1 MRKLFALIALAAV
14 ALVSCETESNNTET
28 PNQVDSTLK
37 IKLTSQSVMNFEAI
51 GGDGVIT
58 YEFEKLDAA
67 TRANIAEAATAVAWI
82 ENLTSEEE
90 GKVTFRV
97 AANEDKEE
105 RSATIKV
112 SYGQHSFMVMV
123 KQAGLQQA
131 DVNFTATHLN
141 GTYWGKYPGRSKGF
155 NYLMIL
161 SDQQS
166 IHYLTKADGSTEYR
180 FNIYSDVSS
189 AFNTTHRVP
198 VGTYKMD
205 HQSTG
210 NPGTIDGHKDESYY
224 LSAADTDT
232 PYADA
237 TMVVTEDSIIVDV
250 TFFNGETHHIE
261 YHGST
266 TYEPYIE
273 GTFADIYPVSQYTTD
288 ITFDVENGRMNL
300 YYRGDHYGKDCD
312 VWLVE
317 LIQQVN
323 PYNGVYIIFDLLIP
337 KGLGG
342 TDNFDSIVGDYK
354 FHDENTTSYEYTIPV
369 GRLRDDCLQMHAW
382 YLWCIQSEVDM
393 AQAAPMTSGTVK
405 VTSTGIQ
412 NYTFEIDSTDD
423 NGNRVVGTFQG
434 TLLNA
439 YDQKYE

>member
-1 MRKLFALIALAAV
+1 MKKFFSLIALVAV
-14 ALVSCETESNNTET
+14 ALTACEPQQGPTT
-28 PNQVDSTLK
+28 PSEINPNLK
-37 IKLTSQSVMNFEAI
+37 LKLTSDSVMSFTAA
-51 GGDGVIT
+51 GGEGVIT
-58 YEFEKLDAA
+58 YEFEDL

-82 ENLTSEEE
+82 ENLTSTEE
-90 GKVTFRV
+90 GKVTFSV
-97 AANEDKEE
+97 AANEGKEE

-123 KQAGLQQA
+123 TQAGSQTA

-141 GTYWGKYPGRSKGF
+141 GTYWGKYPGLSKGF
-155 NYLMIL
+155 NYLVIL
-161 SDQQS
+161 SDQRS
-166 IHYLTKADGSTEYR
+166 IHYLTKAAGSTEYR
-180 FNIYSDVSS
+180 FNIYSNVSS

-210 NPGTIDGHKDESYY
+210 NPGTIDGHKDQSYY

-250 TFFNGETHHIE
+250 TFFSGETHHVE
-261 YHGST
+261 YYGSNE
-266 TYEPYIE
+266 YEDYIE
-273 GTFADIYPVSQYTTD
+273 DTYADVYPVSQYTSD
-288 ITFDVENGRMNL
+288 ITFDVKGGRMNL
-300 YYRGDHYGKDCD
+300 YYRGDHYATGCD
-312 VWLVE
+312 VWMLE

-323 PYNGVYIIFDLLIP
+323 PYNGVYMILDLLIP

-354 FHDENTTSYEYTIPV
+354 FHDANTTSYEYTIPV

-382 YLWCIQSEVDM
+382 YLWCVQSQVDM
-393 AQAAPMTSGTVK
+393 SQAAPMTSGTVK
-405 VTSTGIQ
+405 VSQNGIQ
-412 NYTFEIDSTDD
+412 DYTFEIDSTDD
-423 NGNRVVGTFQG
+423 NGNRIIGTFQG
-434 TLLNA
+434 TILNA

>member
-14 ALVSCETESNNTET
+14 AFAACESQQGDDNK
-28 PNQVDSTLK
+28 PGQVDYNLK
-37 IKLTSQSVMNFEAI
+37 IKLTSESVMSFEAI

-58 YEFEKLDAA
+58 YEFEKIDA
-67 TRANIAEAATAVAWI
+67 TRANVAEAATAVAWI
-82 ENLTSEEE
+82 ENLTSTEE
-90 GKVTFRV
+90 GKVTFSV
-97 AANEDKEE
+97 AANEGKEE

-123 KQAGLQQA
+123 TQAGSQTA

-141 GTYWGKYPGRSKGF
+141 GTYWGKYPGLSKGF
-155 NYLMIL
+155 NYLIIL

-166 IHYLTKADGSTEYR
+166 IHYLTKAAGSTEYR
-180 FNIYSDVSS
+180 FNIYSNVSS

-210 NPGTIDGHKDESYY
+210 NPGTIDGHKDQSYY

-232 PYADA
+232 PYSDA

-250 TFFNGETHHIE
+250 TFFNGETHRVE
-261 YHGST
+261 YYGSNE
-266 TYEPYIE
+266 YEDYIE
-273 GTFADIYPVSQYTTD
+273 DTYADVYPVSQYTSD
-288 ITFDVENGRMNL
+288 ITFDVKGGRMNL
-300 YYRGDHYGKDCD
+300 YYRGDHYATGCD
-312 VWLVE
+312 VWMLE

-323 PYNGVYIIFDLLIP
+323 PYNGVYMILDLLIP

-354 FHDENTTSYEYTIPV
+354 FHDANTTSYEYTIPV

-382 YLWCIQSEVDM
+382 YLWCVQSQVDM
-393 AQAAPMTSGTVK
+393 SQAAPMTSGTVK
-405 VTSTGIQ
+405 VSQNGIQ
-412 NYTFEIDSTDD
+412 DYTFEIDSTDD
-423 NGNRVVGTFQG
+423 NGNRIIGTFQG
-434 TLLNA
+434 TILNA
-439 YDQKYE
+439 YDQKCE

>member
-1 MRKLFALIALAAV
+1 MKRLFALIALVAV
-14 ALVSCETESNNTET
+14 TLTACETKKGETNTPAEVDNNL
-28 PNQVDSTLK
+28 V

-51 GGDGVIT
+51 GGDGEIT
-58 YEFEKLDAA
+58 YEFEA
-67 TRANIAEAATAVAWI
+67 TRAHVAEAATAVAWI
-82 ENLTSEEE
+82 ENLTSTEE

-97 AANEDKEE
+97 AANESKEE

-123 KQAGLQQA
+123 KQAGSQQA

-141 GTYWGKYPGRSKGF
+141 GTYWGKYPGISKGF
-155 NYLMIL
+155 NYLIIL

-166 IHYLTKADGSTEYR
+166 IHYLTKASGSTEYR
-180 FNIYSDVSS
+180 FNIYSNVSS

-250 TFFNGETHHIE
+250 TFFNGETHHVE

-273 GTFADIYPVSQYTTD
+273 GTFADVYPVSQYTSD
-288 ITFDVENGRMNL
+288 ITFDVKGGRMNL
-300 YYRGDHYGKDCD
+300 YYRGDHYGTGCD
-312 VWLVE
+312 VWMLE

-323 PYNGVYIIFDLLIP
+323 PYNGVYMILDLLIP
-337 KGLGG
+337 KGMGG

-354 FHDENTTSYEYTIPV
+354 FHDANTTSYE
-369 GRLRDDCLQMHAW
+369 
-382 YLWCIQSEVDM
+382 
-393 AQAAPMTSGTVK
+393 
-405 VTSTGIQ
+405 
-412 NYTFEIDSTDD
+412 
-423 NGNRVVGTFQG
+423 
-434 TLLNA
+434 
-439 YDQKYE
+439 

>member
-1 MRKLFALIALAAV
+1 MKKILSLIALVAV
-14 ALVSCETESNNTET
+14 ALTACETPEGGKNE
-28 PNQVDSTLK
+28 VDANLK
-37 IKLTSQSVMNFEAI
+37 IKLTSQSVMNFEAA
-51 GGDGVIT
+51 GGEGVIT
-58 YEFEKLDAA
+58 YEFEDVDA
-67 TRANIAEAATAVAWI
+67 TRANVAEAATAVGWI
-82 ENLTSEEE
+82 KNLTSTEE
-90 GKVTFRV
+90 GKVTFTV
-97 AANEDKEE
+97 AANEESEE

-112 SYGQHSFMVMV
+112 SYGEYSFMVMV
-123 KQAGLQQA
+123 KQAGSQKA
-131 DVNFTATHLN
+131 DVDFTATHLN
-141 GTYWGKYPGRSKGF
+141 GTYWGKYPGISKGF
-155 NYLMIL
+155 NYLIIL

-166 IHYLTKADGSTEYR
+166 IHYLTKAAGSTEYR
-180 FNIYSDVSS
+180 FNIYSNVSS

-210 NPGTIDGHKDESYY
+210 NPGTIDGHKDQSYY

-250 TFFNGETHHIE
+250 TFFSGETHHVE

-273 GTFADIYPVSQYTTD
+273 GTFADVYPVSQYTND
-288 ITFDVENGRMNL
+288 ITFDVKGGRMNL
-300 YYRGDHYGKDCD
+300 YYRGDHYGKGCD
-312 VWLVE
+312 VWMIE

-323 PYNGVYIIFDLLIP
+323 PYSGVYMIFDLLIP

-342 TDNFDSIVGDYK
+342 TDDFDSIVGDYK
-354 FHDENTTSYEYTIPV
+354 FHDANTTSYEYTIPV

-382 YLWCIQSEVDM
+382 YLWCVQSQVDM
-393 AQAAPMTSGTVK
+393 SLAAPMTSGTVK
-405 VTSTGIQ
+405 VSKNGIQ
-412 NYTFEIDSTDD
+412 DYTFVIDSTDD
-423 NGNRVVGTFQG
+423 NGNRIYGTFQG
-434 TLLNA
+434 TILNA

>member
-14 ALVSCETESNNTET
+14 AFAACEPQQGGDNK
-28 PNQVDSTLK
+28 PGQVDYNLK
-37 IKLTSQSVMNFEAI
+37 IKLTSESVMSFEAI

-58 YEFEKLDAA
+58 YEFEKIDA
-67 TRANIAEAATAVAWI
+67 TRANVAEAATAVAWI
-82 ENLTSEEE
+82 ENLTSTEE
-90 GKVTFRV
+90 GKVTFSV
-97 AANEDKEE
+97 AANEGKEE

-112 SYGQHSFMVMV
+112 SYGEHSFMVMV
-123 KQAGLQQA
+123 TQAGSQTA

-141 GTYWGKYPGRSKGF
+141 GTYWGKYPTTKGF
-155 NYLMIL
+155 NYLIIL
-161 SDQQS
+161 SDQRS
-166 IHYLTKADGSTEYR
+166 IHYLTKAAGSTEYR
-180 FNIYSDVSS
+180 FNIYSNVSS

-250 TFFNGETHHIE
+250 RFFSGETHHVE
-261 YHGST
+261 YYGSNE
-266 TYEPYIE
+266 YEDYIE
-273 GTFADIYPVSQYTTD
+273 DTYADVYPVSQYTSD
-288 ITFDVENGRMNL
+288 ITFDVKGGRMNL
-300 YYRGDHYGKDCD
+300 YYRGDHYATGCD
-312 VWLVE
+312 VWMIE

-323 PYNGVYIIFDLLIP
+323 PYNGVYMILDLLIP

-354 FHDENTTSYEYTIPV
+354 FHDANTTSYEYTIPV

-382 YLWCIQSEVDM
+382 YLWCVQSQVDM
-393 AQAAPMTSGTVK
+393 SQAAPMTSGTVK
-405 VTSTGIQ
+405 VSQNGIQ
-412 NYTFEIDSTDD
+412 DYTFEIDSTDD
-423 NGNRVVGTFQG
+423 NGNRIIGTFQG
-434 TLLNA
+434 TILNA

>member
-1 MRKLFALIALAAV
+1 MKKFFSLIALVAV
-14 ALVSCETESNNTET
+14 ALTSCEPVSTET
-28 PNQVDSTLK
+28 PGEVDANLK
-37 IKLTSQSVMNFEAI
+37 IKLTSQSVMSFDAT
-51 GGDGVIT
+51 GGEGTIT
-58 YEFEKLDAA
+58 YEFEEL

-82 ENLTSEEE
+82 ENLTSSEE

-97 AANEDKEE
+97 AANDGKEE

-112 SYGQHSFMVMV
+112 SYGEHSFMVMV
-123 KQAGLQQA
+123 KQAGLQTA

-141 GTYWGKYPGRSKGF
+141 GTYWGKYPTTKGF
-155 NYLMIL
+155 NYLIIL

-166 IHYLTKADGSTEYR
+166 IHYLTKAAGSTEYR

-198 VGTYKMD
+198 VGTYTLD

-210 NPGTIDGHKDESYY
+210 NPGTIDGHKDQSYL
-224 LSAADTDT
+224 LSANDTDT
-232 PYADA
+232 PYQSA

-250 TFFNGETHHIE
+250 TFFSGETHHVE

-273 GTFADIYPVSQYTTD
+273 GTFADVYPVSQYTSD
-288 ITFDVENGRMNL
+288 ITFDVKGGRMNL

-312 VWLVE
+312 VWMIE

-323 PYNGVYIIFDLLIP
+323 PYSGVYMIFDLLIP

-354 FHDENTTSYEYTIPV
+354 FHDANTTSYEYTIPV

-382 YLWCIQSEVDM
+382 YLWCVQSQVDM
-393 AQAAPMTSGTVK
+393 SQAAPMTSGSVK
-405 VTSTGIQ
+405 VTANGTQ
-412 NYTFEIDSTDD
+412 DYTFTIDSTDD
-423 NGNRVVGTFQG
+423 NGNRIIGSFQG

>member
-14 ALVSCETESNNTET
+14 AFAACEPQQGGDNK
-28 PNQVDSTLK
+28 PGQVDYNLK
-37 IKLTSQSVMNFEAI
+37 IKLTSESVMSFEAI

-58 YEFEKLDAA
+58 YEFEKIDA
-67 TRANIAEAATAVAWI
+67 TRANVAEAATAVAWI
-82 ENLTSEEE
+82 ENLTSTEE
-90 GKVTFRV
+90 GKVTFSV
-97 AANEDKEE
+97 AANEGKEE

-123 KQAGLQQA
+123 TQAGSQTA

-141 GTYWGKYPGRSKGF
+141 GTYWGKYPGLSKGF
-155 NYLMIL
+155 NYLIIL
-161 SDQQS
+161 SDQRS
-166 IHYLTKADGSTEYR
+166 IHYLTKAAGSTEYR
-180 FNIYSDVSS
+180 FNIYSNVSS

-250 TFFNGETHHIE
+250 RFFSGETHHVE
-261 YHGST
+261 YHGSNE
-266 TYEPYIE
+266 YEDYIE
-273 GTFADIYPVSQYTTD
+273 DTYADVYPVSQYTSD
-288 ITFDVENGRMNL
+288 ITFDVKGGRMNL
-300 YYRGDHYGKDCD
+300 YYRGDHYATGCD
-312 VWLVE
+312 VWMIE

-323 PYNGVYIIFDLLIP
+323 PYNGVYMILDLLIP

-354 FHDENTTSYEYTIPV
+354 FHDANTTSYEYTIPV

-382 YLWCIQSEVDM
+382 YLWCVQSQVDM
-393 AQAAPMTSGTVK
+393 SQAAPMTSGTVK
-405 VTSTGIQ
+405 VSQNGIQ
-412 NYTFEIDSTDD
+412 DYTFEIDSTDD
-423 NGNRVVGTFQG
+423 NGNRIIGTFQG
-434 TLLNA
+434 TILNA
-439 YDQKYE
+439 YDQKCE

>member
-1 MRKLFALIALAAV
+1 MKKLFSLIALVAV
-14 ALVSCETESNNTET
+14 ALTACESQHGGNTPSEIN
-28 PNQVDSTLK
+28 PNLK
-37 IKLTSQSVMNFEAI
+37 LKLTSGSVMSFDAA

-58 YEFEKLDAA
+58 YEFEDL

-82 ENLTSEEE
+82 ENLSSTEE
-90 GKVTFRV
+90 GKITFNV
-97 AANEDKEE
+97 AQNDGKDE

-112 SYGQHSFMVMV
+112 SYGEHSFMVMV
-123 KQAGLQQA
+123 KQAGLQTA

-141 GTYWGKYPGRSKGF
+141 GTYWGKYPGLSKGF
-155 NYLMIL
+155 NYLIIL
-161 SDQQS
+161 SDQRS
-166 IHYLTKADGSTEYR
+166 IHYLTKAAGSTEYR
-180 FNIYSDVSS
+180 FNIYSNVSS

-210 NPGTIDGHKDESYY
+210 NPGTIDGHKDQSYY

-232 PYADA
+232 PYSDA

-250 TFFNGETHHIE
+250 TFFNGETHRVE
-261 YHGST
+261 YYGSNE
-266 TYEPYIE
+266 YEDYIE
-273 GTFADIYPVSQYTTD
+273 DTYADVYPVSQYTSD
-288 ITFDVENGRMNL
+288 ITFDVKGGRMNL
-300 YYRGDHYGKDCD
+300 YYRGDHYATGCD
-312 VWLVE
+312 VWMIE

-323 PYNGVYIIFDLLIP
+323 PYSGVYMILDLLIP

-354 FHDENTTSYEYTIPV
+354 FHDANTTSYEYTIPV

-382 YLWCIQSEVDM
+382 YLWCVQSQVDM
-393 AQAAPMTSGTVK
+393 SQAAPMTSGTVK
-405 VTSTGIQ
+405 VSQNGIQ
-412 NYTFEIDSTDD
+412 DYTFEIDSTDD
-423 NGNRVVGTFQG
+423 NGNRIIGTFQG
-434 TLLNA
+434 TILSA

>member
-1 MRKLFALIALAAV
+1 MKKLFSLIALVAV
-14 ALVSCETESNNTET
+14 ALTACEQQPGGVT
-28 PNQVDSTLK
+28 PGEVDSNLK
-37 IKLTSQSVMNFEAI
+37 IKLTSSSVMNFEAV
-51 GGDGVIT
+51 GGEGVIT
-58 YEFEKLDAA
+58 YEFEKEEA
-67 TRANIAEAATAVAWI
+67 TRANVAEAATAVAWI
-82 ENLTSEEE
+82 ENLTSTEE
-90 GKVTFRV
+90 GKVTFTV
-97 AANEDKEE
+97 AQNEDKEE

-112 SYGQHSFMVMV
+112 SYGEHSFMVMV
-123 KQAGLQQA
+123 KQAGLETA

-141 GTYWGKYPGRSKGF
+141 GTYWGKYPTTKGF
-155 NYLMIL
+155 NYLIIL

-166 IHYLTKADGSTEYR
+166 IHYLTKAAGSTEYR
-180 FNIYSDVSS
+180 FNIYSNVSS
-189 AFNTTHRVP
+189 AFNTTHSVP

-250 TFFNGETHHIE
+250 TFFSGETHHVE

-273 GTFADIYPVSQYTTD
+273 GTFADVYPVSQYTSD
-288 ITFDVENGRMNL
+288 ITFDVKGGRMNL

-312 VWLVE
+312 VWMIE

-323 PYNGVYIIFDLLIP
+323 PYSGVYMIFDLLIP

-354 FHDENTTSYEYTIPV
+354 FHDANTTSYEYTIPV

-382 YLWCIQSEVDM
+382 YLWCVQSQVDM
-393 AQAAPMTSGTVK
+393 SQAAPMTSGTVK
-405 VTSTGIQ
+405 VSQNGIQ
-412 NYTFEIDSTDD
+412 DYTFVIDSTDD
-423 NGNRVVGTFQG
+423 NGNRIIGTFQG
-434 TLLNA
+434 TILNA
-439 YDQKYE
+439 YDQKCE

>member
-1 MRKLFALIALAAV
+1 MKKLFSLIALVAV
-14 ALVSCETESNNTET
+14 ALTACEPQQGPNTPSEIN
-28 PNQVDSTLK
+28 PNLK
-37 IKLTSQSVMNFEAI
+37 LKLTSDSVMSFTAA
-51 GGDGVIT
+51 GGEGVIT
-58 YEFEKLDAA
+58 YEFEDL

-82 ENLTSEEE
+82 ENLTSTEE
-90 GKVTFRV
+90 GKVTFSV
-97 AANEDKEE
+97 AANEGKEE

-112 SYGQHSFMVMV
+112 SYGEHSFMVMV
-123 KQAGLQQA
+123 TQAGSQTA

-141 GTYWGKYPGRSKGF
+141 GTYWGKYPGLSKGF
-155 NYLMIL
+155 NYLIIL
-161 SDQQS
+161 SDQRS
-166 IHYLTKADGSTEYR
+166 IHYLTKAAGSTEYR
-180 FNIYSDVSS
+180 FNIYSNVSS

-210 NPGTIDGHKDESYY
+210 NPGTIDGHKDQSYY

-250 TFFNGETHHIE
+250 TFFSGETHHVE
-261 YHGST
+261 YHGSNE
-266 TYEPYIE
+266 YEDYIE
-273 GTFADIYPVSQYTTD
+273 DTYADVYPVSQYTSD
-288 ITFDVENGRMNL
+288 ITFDVKGGRMNL
-300 YYRGDHYGKDCD
+300 YYRGDHYATGCD
-312 VWLVE
+312 VWMIE

-323 PYNGVYIIFDLLIP
+323 PYNGVYMILDLLIP

-354 FHDENTTSYEYTIPV
+354 FHDANTTSYEYTIPV

-382 YLWCIQSEVDM
+382 YLWCVQSQVDM
-393 AQAAPMTSGTVK
+393 SQAAPMTSGTVK
-405 VTSTGIQ
+405 VSQNGIQ
-412 NYTFEIDSTDD
+412 DYTFEIDSTDD
-423 NGNRVVGTFQG
+423 NGNRIIGTFQG
-434 TLLNA
+434 TILNA

>member
-1 MRKLFALIALAAV
+1 MKRLFALIALVAV
-14 ALVSCETESNNTET
+14 ALTACETKKGETNTPAEVDNNL
-28 PNQVDSTLK
+28 V

-51 GGDGVIT
+51 GGDGEIT
-58 YEFEKLDAA
+58 YEFEA
-67 TRANIAEAATAVAWI
+67 TRAHVAEAATAVAWI
-82 ENLTSEEE
+82 ENLTSTEE

-97 AANEDKEE
+97 AANESKEE

-123 KQAGLQQA
+123 KQAGSQKA

-141 GTYWGKYPGRSKGF
+141 GTYWGKYPGISKGF
-155 NYLMIL
+155 NYLIIL

-166 IHYLTKADGSTEYR
+166 IHYLTKASGSTEYR
-180 FNIYSDVSS
+180 FNIYSNVSS

-250 TFFNGETHHIE
+250 TFFSGETHHVE

-273 GTFADIYPVSQYTTD
+273 GTFADIYPVSQYTSD
-288 ITFDVENGRMNL
+288 ITFDVKGGRMNL
-300 YYRGDHYGKDCD
+300 YYRGDHYGTGCD
-312 VWLVE
+312 VWMLE
-317 LIQQVN
+317 LIQEVN
-323 PYNGVYIIFDLLIP
+323 PYNGVYMILDLLIP
-337 KGLGG
+337 KGMGG

-354 FHDENTTSYEYTIPV
+354 FHDANTTSYEYTIPV

-382 YLWCIQSEVDM
+382 YLWCVKSQVDM
-393 AQAAPMTSGTVK
+393 SQAAPMTSGTVK
-405 VTSTGIQ
+405 VSQNGIQ
-412 NYTFEIDSTDD
+412 DYTFEIDSTDD
-423 NGNRVVGTFQG
+423 NGNRIIGTFQG
-434 TLLNA
+434 TILNA
-439 YDQKYE
+439 YDQRYE

>member
-1 MRKLFALIALAAV
+1 MKKILSLIALVEV
-14 ALVSCETESNNTET
+14 ALTACETPEGGKNE
-28 PNQVDSTLK
+28 VDANLK
-37 IKLTSQSVMNFEAI
+37 IKLTSQSVMNFEAA
-51 GGDGVIT
+51 GGEGVIT
-58 YEFEKLDAA
+58 YEFEDVDA
-67 TRANIAEAATAVAWI
+67 TRANVAEAATAVGWI
-82 ENLTSEEE
+82 KNLTSTEE
-90 GKVTFRV
+90 GKVTFTV
-97 AANEDKEE
+97 AANEESEE

-112 SYGQHSFMVMV
+112 SYGEYSFMVMV
-123 KQAGLQQA
+123 KQAGSQKA
-131 DVNFTATHLN
+131 DVDFTATHLN
-141 GTYWGKYPGRSKGF
+141 GTYWGKYPGISKGF
-155 NYLMIL
+155 NYLIIL

-166 IHYLTKADGSTEYR
+166 IHYLTKAAGSTEYR
-180 FNIYSDVSS
+180 FNIYSNVSS

-210 NPGTIDGHKDESYY
+210 NPGTIDGHKDQSYY

-250 TFFNGETHHIE
+250 TFFSGETHHVE

-273 GTFADIYPVSQYTTD
+273 GTFADVYPVSQYTND
-288 ITFDVENGRMNL
+288 ITFDVKGGRMNL
-300 YYRGDHYGKDCD
+300 YYRGDHYGKGCD
-312 VWLVE
+312 VWMIE

-323 PYNGVYIIFDLLIP
+323 PYSGVYMIFDLLIP

-342 TDNFDSIVGDYK
+342 TDDFDSIVGDYK
-354 FHDENTTSYEYTIPV
+354 FHDANTTSYEYTIPV

-382 YLWCIQSEVDM
+382 YLWCVQSQVDM
-393 AQAAPMTSGTVK
+393 SLAAPMTSGTVK
-405 VTSTGIQ
+405 VSKNGIQ
-412 NYTFEIDSTDD
+412 DYTFVIDSTDD
-423 NGNRVVGTFQG
+423 NGNRIYGTFQG
-434 TLLNA
+434 TILNA

>member
-1 MRKLFALIALAAV
+1 MKRLFALIALVAV
-14 ALVSCETESNNTET
+14 ALTACETKKGETNTPAEVDNNL
-28 PNQVDSTLK
+28 V

-51 GGDGVIT
+51 GGDGEIT
-58 YEFEKLDAA
+58 YEFEA
-67 TRANIAEAATAVAWI
+67 TRAHVAEAATAVAWI
-82 ENLTSEEE
+82 ENLTSTEE

-97 AANEDKEE
+97 AANESKEE

-123 KQAGLQQA
+123 KQAGSQKA

-141 GTYWGKYPGRSKGF
+141 GTYWGKYPGISKGF
-155 NYLMIL
+155 NYLIIL

-166 IHYLTKADGSTEYR
+166 IHYLTKASGSTEYR
-180 FNIYSDVSS
+180 FNIYSNVSS

-250 TFFNGETHHIE
+250 TFFSGETHHVE

-273 GTFADIYPVSQYTTD
+273 GTFADIYPVSQYTSD
-288 ITFDVENGRMNL
+288 ITFDVKGGRMNL
-300 YYRGDHYGKDCD
+300 YYRGDHYATGCD
-312 VWLVE
+312 VWMLE

-323 PYNGVYIIFDLLIP
+323 PYNGVYMILDLLIP

-354 FHDENTTSYEYTIPV
+354 FHDANTTSYEYTIPV

-382 YLWCIQSEVDM
+382 YLWCVKSQVDM
-393 AQAAPMTSGTVK
+393 SQAAPMTSGTVK
-405 VTSTGIQ
+405 VSQNGIQ
-412 NYTFEIDSTDD
+412 DYTFEIDSTDD
-423 NGNRVVGTFQG
+423 NGNRIIGTFQG
-434 TLLNA
+434 TILNA
-439 YDQKYE
+439 YDQRYE